1 MIETKSHRAA
11 RETLLAMGNLFFS
24 GKQTLPM
31 IRLRLNGLIVGPTG
45 AGKSFLAESVARQL
59 RAKYFRVTRGDWI
72 PTGCKDKRSTVF
84 QILDQVLSYDRVVLH
99 LDELD
104 KFTQLQ
110 DREWSAS
117 IGADLWNI
125 LDKKFQIAEYLH
137 ETTFKEGEKITEQ
150 YVARRIRLGLW
161 ILGSGTWQ
169 EVFANSRGR
178 PSIGFGCG
186 RAEASD
192 VGFAEIVRSQGISP
206 ELLLRF
212 SEPVFLLYPTPE
224 ETSQLLESTGI
235 TALASQVGATISP
248 EQLDWNLGGMRVLE
262 NLATRLVIELYKS
275 KQPTGPAGPS
285 SNDADANVEQSPY

>member
-1 MIETKSHRAA
+1 MIETNSHRAA
-11 RETLLAMGNLFFS
+11 RDTLLAMGNLFFS
-24 GKQTLPM
+24 GKHTLPM

-59 RAKYFRVTRGDWI
+59 SAKYFRVTRGDWL
-72 PTGCKDKRSTVF
+72 PTGCRDKRSTAF
-84 QILDQVLSYDRVVLH
+84 QVLDQVLSYDRVVLH

-104 KFTQLQ
+104 KFSNLQ
-110 DREWSAS
+110 GEWSAS

-125 LDKKFQIAEYLH
+125 LDKKFQITEYLR

-150 YVARRIRLGLW
+150 DVARRVRLGLW

-169 EVFANSRGR
+169 DVFANSRGR

-186 RAEASD
+186 RAGASD
-192 VGFAEIVRSQGISP
+192 EGFAEIVRSNEISP

-212 SEPVFLLYPTPE
+212 SEPVFLHYPTEE
-224 ETSQLLESTGI
+224 ETSQLLDSTGI
-235 TALASQVGATISP
+235 SALASQVGATISA
-248 EQLDWNLGGMRVLE
+248 EQLDWNLGGIRVLE

-275 KQPTGPAGPS
+275 KQPTGPVCPT
-285 SNDADANVEQSPY
+285 SNDADSKVEQSPY

>member
-1 MIETKSHRAA
+1 MIETNSHRAA
-11 RETLLAMGNLFFS
+11 RDTLLAMGNLFFS
-24 GKQTLPM
+24 GKHTLPK

-59 RAKYFRVTRGDWI
+59 GAKYFRVTRGDWL
-72 PTGCKDKRSTVF
+72 PTGCRDKRSTAF
-84 QILDQVLSYDRVVLH
+84 QVLDQVLSYDRVVLH

-104 KFTQLQ
+104 KFSNLQ
-110 DREWSAS
+110 GEWSAS

-125 LDKKFQIAEYLH
+125 LDKKFQITEYLR

-150 YVARRIRLGLW
+150 DVARRVRLGLW

-169 EVFANSRGR
+169 DVFANSRGR

-192 VGFAEIVRSQGISP
+192 VGFAEIVRSNEISP

-212 SEPVFLLYPTPE
+212 SEPVFLHYPTEE
-224 ETSQLLESTGI
+224 ETSQLLDSTGI
-235 TALASQVGATISP
+235 SALASQVGVRISP

-285 SNDADANVEQSPY
+285 SNDADAKVEQSPY

>member
-1 MIETKSHRAA
+1 MIETNSHRAA
-11 RETLLAMGNLFFS
+11 RDTLLAMGNLFFS
-24 GKQTLPM
+24 GKHTLPK

-59 RAKYFRVTRGDWI
+59 GAKYFRVTRGDWL
-72 PTGCKDKRSTVF
+72 PTGCRDKRSTAF
-84 QILDQVLSYDRVVLH
+84 QVLDQVLSYDRVVLH

-104 KFTQLQ
+104 KFSNLQ
-110 DREWSAS
+110 GEWSAS

-125 LDKKFQIAEYLH
+125 LDKKFQITEYLR

-150 YVARRIRLGLW
+150 DVARRVRLGLW

-169 EVFANSRGR
+169 DVFANSRGR

-192 VGFAEIVRSQGISP
+192 VGFAEIVRSNEISP

-212 SEPVFLLYPTPE
+212 SEPVFLHYPTEE
-224 ETSQLLESTGI
+224 ETSQLLDSTGI
-235 TALASQVGATISP
+235 SALASQVGATISA
-248 EQLDWNLGGMRVLE
+248 EQLDWNLGGIRVLE

-275 KQPTGPAGPS
+275 KQPTGPTGPS
-285 SNDADANVEQSPY
+285 SNDADSKIEQSPY

>member
-1 MIETKSHRAA
+1 MIETNSHRAA
-11 RETLLAMGNLFFS
+11 RDTLLAMGNLFFS
-24 GKQTLPM
+24 GKHTLPK

-59 RAKYFRVTRGDWI
+59 GAKYFRVTRGDWL
-72 PTGCKDKRSTVF
+72 PTGCRDKRSTAF
-84 QILDQVLSYDRVVLH
+84 QVLDQVLSYDRVVLH

-104 KFTQLQ
+104 KFSNLQ
-110 DREWSAS
+110 GEWSAS

-125 LDKKFQIAEYLH
+125 LDKKFQITEYLR

-150 YVARRIRLGLW
+150 DVARRVRLGLW

-169 EVFANSRGR
+169 DVFANSRGR

-192 VGFAEIVRSQGISP
+192 VGFAEIVRSNEISP

-212 SEPVFLLYPTPE
+212 SEPVFLHYPTEE
-224 ETSQLLESTGI
+224 ETSQLLDSTGI
-235 TALASQVGATISP
+235 SALASQVGATISA
-248 EQLDWNLGGMRVLE
+248 EQLDWNLGGIRVLE

-275 KQPTGPAGPS
+275 KQPTGPAGPTS
-285 SNDADANVEQSPY
+285 KDADAKVEQSPY

>member
-11 RETLLAMGNLFFS
+11 CDTLLAMGNLFFS
-24 GKQTLPM
+24 GKHTLPK

-59 RAKYFRVTRGDWI
+59 RAKYFRVTRGDWL
-72 PTGCKDKRSTVF
+72 PTGCRDKRSTAF

-104 KFTQLQ
+104 KFSNLQ
-110 DREWSAS
+110 GEWSAS

-125 LDKKFQIAEYLH
+125 LDKKFQIAEYLR

-150 YVARRIRLGLW
+150 DVARRVRLGLW

-169 EVFANSRGR
+169 DVFANSRGR

-186 RAEASD
+186 RTGASE
-192 VGFAEIVRSQGISP
+192 VGFEEIVRSNEISP

-212 SEPVFLLYPTPE
+212 SEPVFLHYPTPQ

-235 TALASQVGATISP
+235 TALASQVGATISA
-248 EQLDWNLGGMRVLE
+248 EQLDWNLGGIRVLE

-275 KQPTGPAGPS
+275 KRPTGPAGPS
-285 SNDADANVEQSPY
+285 SNDADAKVEQSPY

>member
-1 MIETKSHRAA
+1 
-11 RETLLAMGNLFFS
+11 
-24 GKQTLPM
+24 
-31 IRLRLNGLIVGPTG
+31 LRLNGLIVGPTG

-59 RAKYFRVTRGDWI
+59 GAKYFRVTRGDWL
-72 PTGCKDKRSTVF
+72 PTGCRDKRSTAF
-84 QILDQVLSYDRVVLH
+84 QVLDQVLSYDRVVLH

-104 KFTQLQ
+104 KFSNLQ
-110 DREWSAS
+110 GEWSAS

-125 LDKKFQIAEYLH
+125 LDKKFQITEYLR

-150 YVARRIRLGLW
+150 DVARRVRLGLW

-169 EVFANSRGR
+169 DVFANSRGR

-192 VGFAEIVRSQGISP
+192 VGFAEIVRSNEISP

-212 SEPVFLLYPTPE
+212 SEPVFLHYPTEE
-224 ETSQLLESTGI
+224 ETSQLLDSTGI
-235 TALASQVGATISP
+235 SALASQVGATISA
-248 EQLDWNLGGMRVLE
+248 EQLDWNLGGIRVLE

-275 KQPTGPAGPS
+275 KQPTGPAGPTS
-285 SNDADANVEQSPY
+285 KDADAKVEQSPY

>member
-59 RAKYFRVTRGDWI
+59 RAKYFRVTRGDWL
-72 PTGCKDKRSTVF
+72 PTGCRDKRSTAF
-84 QILDQVLSYDRVVLH
+84 QVLDQVLSYDRVVLH

-104 KFTQLQ
+104 KFSNLQ
-110 DREWSAS
+110 GEWSAS

-125 LDKKFQIAEYLH
+125 LDKKFQITEYLR

-150 YVARRIRLGLW
+150 DVARRVRLGLW

-169 EVFANSRGR
+169 DVFANSRGR

-192 VGFAEIVRSQGISP
+192 VGFAEIVRSNEISP

-212 SEPVFLLYPTPE
+212 SEPVFLHYPTEE
-224 ETSQLLESTGI
+224 ETSQLLDSTGI
-235 TALASQVGATISP
+235 SALASQVGATISA
-248 EQLDWNLGGMRVLE
+248 EQLDWNLGGIRVLE

-275 KQPTGPAGPS
+275 KQPTGPAGPTS
-285 SNDADANVEQSPY
+285 KDADAKIEQSPY

>member
-59 RAKYFRVTRGDWI
+59 RAKYFRVTRGDWL
-72 PTGCKDKRSTVF
+72 PTGCRDKRSTAF
-84 QILDQVLSYDRVVLH
+84 QVLDQVLSYDRVVLH

-104 KFTQLQ
+104 KFSNLQ
-110 DREWSAS
+110 GEWSAS

-125 LDKKFQIAEYLH
+125 LDKKFQITEYLR

-150 YVARRIRLGLW
+150 DVARRVRLGLW

-169 EVFANSRGR
+169 DVFANSRGR

-192 VGFAEIVRSQGISP
+192 VGFAEIVRSNEISP

-212 SEPVFLLYPTPE
+212 SEPVFLHYPTEE
-224 ETSQLLESTGI
+224 ETSQLLDSTGI
-235 TALASQVGATISP
+235 SALASQVGATISA
-248 EQLDWNLGGMRVLE
+248 EQLDWNLGGIRVLE

-275 KQPTGPAGPS
+275 KQPTGPAGPTS
-285 SNDADANVEQSPY
+285 KDADAKVEQSPY

>member
-24 GKQTLPM
+24 GKHTLPK

-59 RAKYFRVTRGDWI
+59 GAKYFRVTRGDWL
-72 PTGCKDKRSTVF
+72 PTGCRDKRSTAF
-84 QILDQVLSYDRVVLH
+84 QVLDQVLSYDRVVLH

-104 KFTQLQ
+104 KFSNLQ
-110 DREWSAS
+110 GEWSAS

-125 LDKKFQIAEYLH
+125 LDKKFQITEYLR

-192 VGFAEIVRSQGISP
+192 VGFAEIVRSNEISP

-212 SEPVFLLYPTPE
+212 SEPVFLHYPTEE
-224 ETSQLLESTGI
+224 ETSQLLDSTGI
-235 TALASQVGATISP
+235 SALASQVGATISA
-248 EQLDWNLGGMRVLE
+248 EQLDWNLGGIRVLE

>member
-1 MIETKSHRAA
+1 MIETNSHRAA
-11 RETLLAMGNLFFS
+11 RDTLLAMGNLFFS
-24 GKQTLPM
+24 GKHTLPK

-59 RAKYFRVTRGDWI
+59 GAKYFRVTRGDWL
-72 PTGCKDKRSTVF
+72 PTGCRDKRSTAF
-84 QILDQVLSYDRVVLH
+84 QVLDQVLSYDRVVLH

-104 KFTQLQ
+104 KFSNLQ
-110 DREWSAS
+110 GEWSAS

-125 LDKKFQIAEYLH
+125 LDKKFQITEYLR

-150 YVARRIRLGLW
+150 DVARRVRLGLW

-169 EVFANSRGR
+169 DVFANSRGR

-192 VGFAEIVRSQGISP
+192 VGFAEIVRSNEISP

-212 SEPVFLLYPTPE
+212 SEPVFLHYPTEE
-224 ETSQLLESTGI
+224 ETSQLLDSTGI
-235 TALASQVGATISP
+235 SALASQVGVRISP

-275 KQPTGPAGPS
+275 KQPTGPVCPT
-285 SNDADANVEQSPY
+285 SNDADSKVEQSPY

>member
-1 MIETKSHRAA
+1 MIETNSHRAA
-11 RETLLAMGNLFFS
+11 RDTLLAMGNLFFS
-24 GKQTLPM
+24 GKHTLPK

-59 RAKYFRVTRGDWI
+59 GAKYFRVTRGDWL
-72 PTGCKDKRSTVF
+72 PTGCRDKRSTAF
-84 QILDQVLSYDRVVLH
+84 QVLDQVLSYNRVVLH

-104 KFTQLQ
+104 KFSNLQ
-110 DREWSAS
+110 GEWSAS

-125 LDKKFQIAEYLH
+125 LDKKFQITEYLR

-150 YVARRIRLGLW
+150 DVARRVRLGLW

-169 EVFANSRGR
+169 DVFANSRGR

-192 VGFAEIVRSQGISP
+192 VGFAEIVRSNEISP

-212 SEPVFLLYPTPE
+212 SEPVFLHYPTEE
-224 ETSQLLESTGI
+224 ETSQLLDSTGI
-235 TALASQVGATISP
+235 SALASQVGATISA
-248 EQLDWNLGGMRVLE
+248 EQLDWNLGGIRVLE

-275 KQPTGPAGPS
+275 KQPTGPAGPTS
-285 SNDADANVEQSPY
+285 KDADAKVEQSPY